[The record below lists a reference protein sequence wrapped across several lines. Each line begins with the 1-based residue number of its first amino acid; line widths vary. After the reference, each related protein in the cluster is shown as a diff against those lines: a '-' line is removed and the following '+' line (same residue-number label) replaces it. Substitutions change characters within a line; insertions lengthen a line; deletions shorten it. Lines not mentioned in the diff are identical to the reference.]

1 VILPGVAM
9 SGRRRTHMRAM
20 VIHLLVVGMRG
31 RLMIVRARY
40 GLAQA
45 VYTVVAVLVRGTH
58 HFCQLYDH
66 GGMVAFR
73 AISPSAIAIALI
85 VGVAPG
91 PTSCLFANQA
101 GSLYVNQ
108 TLADASCQTKIFKG
122 KSMPIV

>member
-1 VILPGVAM
+1 
-9 SGRRRTHMRAM
+9 MRAM

-31 RLMIVRARY
+31 RVMIVRARY
-40 GLAQA
+40 GLARA

-58 HFCQLYDH
+58 HFASSSIM
-66 GGMVAFR
+66 GMVAFR
-73 AISPSAIAIALI
+73 AISPSAAAIALI
-85 VGVAPG
+85 VDVAPG
-91 PTSCLFANQA
+91 PTSCRFANQA

>member
-9 SGRRRTHMRAM
+9 SRRRGSQMRAM
-20 VIHLLVVGMRG
+20 VIHLVVGMRG
-31 RLMIVRARY
+31 RVMIVRARY
-40 GLAQA
+40 GLARA
-45 VYTVVAVLVRGTH
+45 FYTVVAVLVRGTH
-58 HFCQLYDH
+58 HFASSSIM
-66 GGMVAFR
+66 GMVAFR
-73 AISPSAIAIALI
+73 AISPSAVAIAPI